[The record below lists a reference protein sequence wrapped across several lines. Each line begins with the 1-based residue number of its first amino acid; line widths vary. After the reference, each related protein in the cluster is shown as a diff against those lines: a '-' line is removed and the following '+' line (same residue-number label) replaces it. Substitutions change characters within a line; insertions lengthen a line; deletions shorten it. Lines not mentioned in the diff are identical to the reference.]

1 MGSGQELRINADRLA
16 SRIERLAGIGPTRL
30 AFTEEDRRARALVMT
45 MMREAGLAVRIDAA
59 GNILGRRDGRRAAPP
74 ILFGSHIDTVPN
86 GGRFDGVLG
95 CLAGIE
101 CVQTLNEAGART
113 EHPLEVVVFANEEGQ
128 NFTGLSGSRA
138 MAGLLDEA
146 ELSKVDRSGRT
157 FAQAIESLGGQPE
170 RIAEAARKPGEILAY
185 IELHVEQGG
194 VLESMRV
201 PIGIV
206 SGIVGILYSSVRM
219 IGRANHSGTTPMRL
233 RRDALIAASHF
244 VIEVDATVRSGEFCA
259 VGTVGRLEVLPNSRN
274 VIPGEVRMILE
285 LRDLDPDKIARTYD
299 HLRLKAAEI
308 SNASGVSLEFARQEA
323 MQPATADPAIME
335 AIKSAAAALGLPYH
349 VMPSGAGHDAQMIA
363 RIAPMGMIFVPSS
376 GGISHSSDEFTSI
389 EDCAN
394 GANVLLQ
401 TILKIDSW
409 GE

>member
-1 MGSGQELRINADRLA
+1 MGSGQELRINVDRLA
-16 SRIERLAGIGPTRL
+16 SRIEQLASIGPTRL
-30 AFTEEDRRARALVMT
+30 AFTEEDRRARALVIT
-45 MMREAGLAVRIDAA
+45 MMREAGLTVRIDAA
-59 GNILGRRDGRRAAPP
+59 GNILGRREGRRSAPL

-101 CVQTLNEAGART
+101 CIETLNEAGART

-206 SGIVGILYSSVRM
+206 SGIVSILYSSVRM
-219 IGRANHSGTTPMRL
+219 IGRANHSGTTPMHL
-233 RRDALIAASHF
+233 RRDALVAASHF

-299 HLRLKAAEI
+299 QLRLKAAEI

-323 MQPATADPAIME
+323 MQPATADPAIIE

-376 GGISHSSDEFTSI
+376 GGISHSSDEFTSM